1 MRTPEQAQ
9 LLRWVEK
16 RYDIDEI
23 ERAELIT
30 RNAMRLCLRSGEDY
44 ILICRQSGRIEK
56 LPTEEL
62 WPAAV

>member
-16 RYDIDEI
+16 RYAIDEI
-23 ERAELIT
+23 EHAELIT
-30 RNAMRLCLRSGEDY
+30 RNTVRLILRSGEDY

>member
-9 LLRWVEK
+9 LLRWLER

-30 RNAMRLCLRSGEDY
+30 RNAMRLRLRSGEDY
-44 ILICRQSGRIEK
+44 ILICRQSGRIDRI
-56 LPTEEL
+56 PAEEL